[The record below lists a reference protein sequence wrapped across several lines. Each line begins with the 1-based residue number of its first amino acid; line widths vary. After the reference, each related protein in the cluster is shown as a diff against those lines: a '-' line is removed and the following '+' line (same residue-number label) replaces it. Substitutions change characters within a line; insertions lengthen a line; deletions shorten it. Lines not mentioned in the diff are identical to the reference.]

1 MHMKYRTQC
10 KTCDS
15 MKYPPA
21 MKYPPDYIIS
31 NISFSRRCAIILN
44 QTTFVNCVNARM
56 PPAGDS
62 WMSEAQSEHLTHLMR
77 RGLRVMTRLED
88 PDRKN
93 GESIPSKGQ
102 RSPGPLQS
110 LRGSFTLLGPGSIYQ
125 SGPGDLWPL
134 EGVLLTDMNP
144 WVLNSLP
151 GWGPVTRVTCQGN
164 HDSLRL
170 VPARAVACRA

>member
-1 MHMKYRTQC
+1 MKYRTQC

-15 MKYPPA
+15 MKYPPT

-93 GESIPSKGQ
+93 ALTKDAHTVTRFETREEFIKATQ
-102 RSPGPLQS
+102 QDIF
-110 LRGSFTLLGPGSIYQ
+110 GSVEEYNQAKQ
-125 SGPGDLWPL
+125 SG
-134 EGVLLTDMNP
+134 
-144 WVLNSLP
+144 SLP
-151 GWGPVTRVTCQGN
+151 TYIRRSN
-164 HDSLRL
+164 R
-170 VPARAVACRA
+170 RALW